1 MLEKWVKNEQSRK
14 RLKRF
19 LASKR
24 AIFGLVIVVIML
36 FISVTAEVW
45 VNNKPLVLFY
55 NNSVYF
61 PAVKTYHPSVFNQN
75 SAFITDYRKLEI
87 DNTKIKAIWP
97 IIKWN
102 PFETDK
108 ALESYPA
115 PPSSRH
121 WMGSDDRGRDV
132 LARLIYGLRYSL
144 GFSLLVWVISYVVG
158 VFLGSVMGFFGSW
171 VDLIGQRIVEVIESL
186 PGLFLLIIMVSVFGA
201 SFPLLVGFFVFSGW
215 IGISI
220 YMRAEFLKL
229 RGREFVESCRS
240 MGGGTFRLMFTHILP
255 NALVPIVT
263 FSPFVIAGGIASLA
277 TLDYLGFGLPA
288 PTPSW
293 GELLRQGKEQFTVA
307 WWLAAYPSLAMFI
320 SIMAFNFI
328 GEGVRD
334 AFDSKKVI

>member
-1 MLEKWVKNEQSRK
+1 MLEKYIKNEQSLK

-24 AIFGLVIVVIML
+24 AVFGLVLVFLML
-36 FISVTAEVW
+36 FISITAEFW
-45 VNNKPLVLFY
+45 VNNKPLILVY
-55 NNSVYF
+55 NNTTYLPVI
-61 PAVKTYHPSVFNQN
+61 KNYHPSTFGQKN
-75 SAFITDYRKLEI
+75 AFITDYRKLEKQ
-87 DNTKIKAIWP
+87 NPNIKSIWP

-108 ALESYPA
+108 TLEGYPA
-115 PPSSRH
+115 PPSYQH

-132 LARLIYGLRYSL
+132 LARLVYGLRYSL
-144 GFSLLVWVISYVVG
+144 GFALLVWIVSYVIG
-158 VFLGSVMGFFGSW
+158 VFLGSIMGFFGSW
-171 VDLIGQRIVEVIESL
+171 VDLIGQRFVEIIESL
-186 PGLFLLIIMVSVFGA
+186 PSLFLLIIMVSIFGA
-201 SFPLLVGFFVFSGW
+201 SFSLLVGFFVFFGW
-215 IGISI
+215 MGISI

-229 RGREFVESCRS
+229 RHREFVESSRA

-255 NALVPIVT
+255 NALVPIIT
-263 FSPFVIAGGIASLA
+263 FSPFVIAGSIAGLA

-334 AFDSKKVI
+334 AFDSKKVV

>member
-1 MLEKWVKNEQSRK
+1 MLEKWIKNEQSLK
-14 RLKRF
+14 RLRRF
-19 LASKR
+19 FASKR
-24 AIFGLVIVVIML
+24 AIFGLILVALML
-36 FISVTAEVW
+36 FISVTAEFW

-61 PAVKTYHPSVFNQN
+61 PVVKTYHPSVFGQKK
-75 SAFITDYRKLEI
+75 SFITDYRKLESQ
-87 DNTKIKAIWP
+87 NANVKAIWP

-102 PFETDK
+102 PFESDK
-108 ALESYPA
+108 TLEGYPA
-115 PPSSRH
+115 PPSAKH

-132 LARLIYGLRYSL
+132 LARLVYGLRYSL
-144 GFSLLVWVISYVVG
+144 GFSLLVWVISYIIG
-158 VFLGSVMGFFGSW
+158 VFFGSLMGFFGAW
-171 VDLIGQRIVEVIESL
+171 VDLIGQRFVEIIESL
-186 PGLFLLIIMVSVFGA
+186 PSLFLLIIMVSIFGA
-201 SFPLLVGFFVFSGW
+201 SFPLLVGFFVFFGW
-215 IGISI
+215 MGISI

-229 RGREFVESCRS
+229 RSREFVESSRA

-255 NALVPIVT
+255 NALVPIIT
-263 FSPFVIAGGIASLA
+263 FSPFVIAGGIAGLA

-307 WWLAAYPSLAMFI
+307 WWLAAYPSIAMFI

-334 AFDSKKVI
+334 AFDSKKTI